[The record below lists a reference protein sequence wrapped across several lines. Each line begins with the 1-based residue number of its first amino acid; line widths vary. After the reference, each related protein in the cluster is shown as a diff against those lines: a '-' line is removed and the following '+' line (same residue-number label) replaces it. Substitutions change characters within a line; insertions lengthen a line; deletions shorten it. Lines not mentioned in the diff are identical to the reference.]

1 MFESSLSSPQLRSK
15 GLIPNVPL
23 NLLEGLQILVANL
36 NFYDGDK
43 RKPLRLFDRLE
54 DKSLIGPRGGYLFWP
69 SYEFGHKSTKL
80 DTVEAWRVY
89 QADLAIT
96 AAVVLRLDPPC
107 VYFDSFHLK
116 ITRIAS

>member
-1 MFESSLSSPQLRSK
+1 M
-15 GLIPNVPL
+15 PL

-54 DKSLIGPRGGYLFWP
+54 DKSLIGIKKGEFKWQ
-69 SYEFGHKSTKL
+69 SYEFFHFSTKL
-80 DTVEAWRVY
+80 DTVEAWRIY

-96 AAVVLRLDPPC
+96 AAIVLKLDPPC
-107 VYFDSFHLK
+107 VYVDSFHLK
-116 ITRIAS
+116 FIQIGS